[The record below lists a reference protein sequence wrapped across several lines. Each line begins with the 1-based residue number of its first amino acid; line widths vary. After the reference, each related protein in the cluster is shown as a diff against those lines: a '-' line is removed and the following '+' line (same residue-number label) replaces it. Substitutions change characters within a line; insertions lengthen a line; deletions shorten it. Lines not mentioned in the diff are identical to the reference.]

1 MPAVSETITTTV
13 TELPESRA
21 RVEVQVSPKEVER
34 RMAETAQR
42 LAKDMRMPGFRKGKV
57 PPPVV
62 IRQLGREAVLDET
75 VRGQLGRW
83 YLDAIESAGLITVGD
98 PDLDLGDLPGQGEPL
113 AFHFEIGVRPTAT
126 LGEYTGVKVGRREPE
141 PDDEKVEAEIT
152 RLRERMARLETKDD
166 AAGQGDY
173 VVMDY
178 VGSID
183 GEEFE
188 GGAGREQ
195 LLELGSST
203 LIPGFEEQLQ
213 GTKAGD
219 EVTVNV
225 TFPED
230 YNAEHLAGKDAQ
242 FAVTVKEVKEKR
254 LPDLDDEFA
263 SDAAGFDTLDEL
275 RADIAEKLTEQQ
287 TTQIEGE
294 FREAVVDAAV
304 ANATVELPD
313 ALVEARAKELW
324 ERMIHSL
331 GHQGINK
338 EMYLQIT
345 GRAEEEI
352 IDEAKPDAAQALR
365 REAVLAAVV
374 EAESIEPADG
384 DLLEAL
390 QASAVRENTTPEK
403 LRDKLEKNGRIDELK
418 TDLAQRMAVDLLA
431 EHAQAIIV
439 EDAKKGSLLWT
450 PDPAEVEAEG
460 SKAGGRG
467 ELWTPS
473 S

>member
-126 LGEYTGVKVGRREPE
+126 LGEYKGVKVGRREPE

-418 TDLAQRMAVDLLA
+418 TDLAQRMAVDLLV
-431 EHAQAIIV
+431 EHAQAISV

>member
-21 RVEVQVSPKEVER
+21 RVEVQVAPKEVER
-34 RMAETAQR
+34 RMAETAGR

-57 PPPVV
+57 PAPVV

-83 YLDAIESAGLITVGD
+83 YLDAIESAGLHTVGE
-98 PDLDLGDLPGQGEPL
+98 PDLDLGDLPAQGEAL
-113 AFHFEIGVRPTAT
+113 AFHFEIGVCPVAT
-126 LGEYTGVKVGRREPE
+126 LGEYKGVKVGRREPE
-141 PDDEKVEAEIT
+141 AADEKVDAEIE
-152 RLRERMARLETKDD
+152 RLRERMARLETKEG
-166 AAGQGDY
+166 AAEQGDY

-219 EVTVNV
+219 EVTVKV

-230 YNAEHLAGKDAQ
+230 YNAEHLAGKDAE
-242 FAVTVKEVKEKR
+242 FAVTVKEVKAKVQPE
-254 LPDLDDEFA
+254 LNDEFA
-263 SDAAGFDTLDEL
+263 ADAAGFDTLEEL
-275 RADIAEKLTEQQ
+275 RQDIADKLTEQAAG
-287 TTQIEGE
+287 QIEGE
-294 FREAVVDAAV
+294 YREAVLDTV
-304 ANATVELPD
+304 AQNATIELPE
-313 ALVEARAKELW
+313 AIVESRAKELW

-338 EMYLQIT
+338 QMYLQIT
-345 GRAEEEI
+345 GREESEI
-352 IDEAKPDAAQALR
+352 VDEAKPDAAQALR
-365 REAVLAAVV
+365 REAVLLAVV
-374 EAESIEPADG
+374 ETEGIDPADG
-384 DLLEAL
+384 DVLEAL
-390 QASAVRENTTPEK
+390 QDAAVRENTTPEK
-403 LRDKLEKNGRIDELK
+403 LRDKLEKNGRLEELK
-418 TDLAQRMAVDLLA
+418 GDLAQRQAVDLLV
-431 EHAQAIIV
+431 EQAQAVSV
-439 EDAKKGSLLWT
+439 EEAKKGGLLWT
-450 PDPAEVEAEG
+450 PDAEEREADGPA
-460 SKAGGRG
+460 AGGR
-467 ELWTPS
+467 TPWS
-473 S
+473 PAS